1 MLVYRSLTR
10 GTSFLWGTISSS
22 SDSPPH
28 IHREREP
35 QSTPLSPQSLLYTY
49 DHPSLSLV
57 SSTSVIERVEQVQGS
72 RFKWRSFVGDCTIC
86 DTQSRSDCVS
96 CAFVHRSN
104 ISSAPVLSVANRTHP
119 LRAPDKIL
127 LTLTCRLVYRFVY
140 AFLMSCTDNIANYSL
155 VFDLQPSNLRT
166 GAPVY
171 IKAEPQLNQKLC

>member
-1 MLVYRSLTR
+1 MGHHFLIKRQSPSYSSRARASVHSSVSTVSSIHVRS
-10 GTSFLWGTISSS
+10 
-22 SDSPPH
+22 
-28 IHREREP
+28 
-35 QSTPLSPQSLLYTY
+35 
-49 DHPSLSLV
+49 SLV
-57 SSTSVIERVEQVQGS
+57 VSCLFHHPSVIERVEQVQGS

-86 DTQSRSDCVS
+86 DTQSRSDCIS